1 MANGGGSSAWC
12 PLPDQWGAMYVYDTL
27 TYNRGRGMSSM
38 LYNLENWQLI
48 LPNNSN
54 SFDARRGRPSYLEK
68 IRLEINSYWN
78 KALSSLDDETLAE
91 TFGDILDQRRIK
103 ALAKRRDLLLADY
116 AKRHDN

>member
-1 MANGGGSSAWC
+1 
-12 PLPDQWGAMYVYDTL
+12 MYVYDTL
-27 TYNRGRGMSSM
+27 VYNRGRGKSSM

-54 SFDARRGRPSYLEK
+54 SFDARRGRPSYLEN
-68 IRLEINSYWN
+68 IQLEVNSYWN
-78 KALSSLDDETLAE
+78 KALSSLDDETIAE
-91 TFGDILDQRRIK
+91 TFGDILDERRIK